1 MKPFSSSR
9 SSNKKKKH
17 LPLQRS
23 FALSLILLF
32 STEQASENFF
42 VRMTRTPLT
51 CSRRWYQK
59 RIENSSPPTVRENT
73 FLRKSHARKCSRSF
87 TDSRHAR
94 FHPPPPILE
103 EKACSYYLMAER
115 CLRRWILRRC
125 SGRDKIER
133 RECGEKCAFRKFRD
147 AGKGVAIWEQ
157 EIKLNFVKVGEGE
170 RGLDASK
177 KRRYRVYLS
186 SLARSMSPFLS
197 PFPLSFALVLPLSC
211 FCSFD
216 PGIFGRMKFGFEV
229 NPLVRN
235 QSRPHRITRVAH
247 GKWLSRF

>member
-1 MKPFSSSR
+1 
-9 SSNKKKKH
+9 
-17 LPLQRS
+17 
-23 FALSLILLF
+23 
-32 STEQASENFF
+32 
-42 VRMTRTPLT
+42 MTRTLLT

-73 FLRKSHARKCSRSF
+73 FLRKSHARKCSRGF

-211 FCSFD
+211 FCSLRSRNIRPDEIRFRGKSAC
-216 PGIFGRMKFGFEV
+216 PKSIATTSHYKGRPRKMAFEILREWWNCV
-229 NPLVRN
+229 SQRERDGNR
-235 QSRPHRITRVAH
+235 
-247 GKWLSRF
+247 